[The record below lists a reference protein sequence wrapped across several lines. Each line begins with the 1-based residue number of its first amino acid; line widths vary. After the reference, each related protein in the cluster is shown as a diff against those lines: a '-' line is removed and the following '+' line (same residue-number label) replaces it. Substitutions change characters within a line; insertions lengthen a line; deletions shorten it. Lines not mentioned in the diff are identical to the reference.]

1 MDQATIGY
9 VSYRWHRICNPYS
22 LDQLGRVLAFTDLK
36 PGETACDLG
45 CGNGY
50 VTTWM
55 AERLGLHIT
64 ALERFAP
71 VAELA
76 RAAAARP
83 LGQGGVT
90 VIEGRAPPYL
100 AEAGEHRLVAAIGAI
115 DLFPGLVRP
124 AEVMA
129 ALAPSIAP
137 GGWLLWGDPFWKA
150 TPGPRLDTVF
160 GAARYETLAGW
171 IAAGEAAGLQPRYTA
186 VSTEADWE
194 EFFWRMNAS
203 LEDWAA
209 ETPDDPGAASLRAR
223 AALLRSI
230 YLEEGREGMGFG
242 LDLFRRPFI

>member
-124 AEVMA
+124 
-129 ALAPSIAP
+129 
-137 GGWLLWGDPFWKA
+137 
-150 TPGPRLDTVF
+150 
-160 GAARYETLAGW
+160 
-171 IAAGEAAGLQPRYTA
+171 
-186 VSTEADWE
+186 
-194 EFFWRMNAS
+194 
-203 LEDWAA
+203 
-209 ETPDDPGAASLRAR
+209 
-223 AALLRSI
+223 
-230 YLEEGREGMGFG
+230 
-242 LDLFRRPFI
+242 